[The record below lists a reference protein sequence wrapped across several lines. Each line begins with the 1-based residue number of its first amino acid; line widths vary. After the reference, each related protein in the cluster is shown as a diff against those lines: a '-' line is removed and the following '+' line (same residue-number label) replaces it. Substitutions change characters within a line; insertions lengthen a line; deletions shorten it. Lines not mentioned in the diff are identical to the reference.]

1 MVSFLKQSALWLLTG
16 CFCIGAEST
25 EDENLVTPDE
35 DPGFVEPILRDL
47 ESGSLGEGEA
57 FTALHPANTTSPR
70 NTIISFFKLTQR
82 FYDLIQSEEYSPTDR
97 LEVMHLF
104 GQMEE
109 FFDLREVAPSLRE
122 AYASASGIYLREI
135 IDRIGLPPLEEI
147 PNEHTMQEA
156 IRKGYPPRWTIP
168 NTPFEIIRID
178 SGEEEGHYLF
188 SEETLRQVKPLFGNI
203 RHLPYRSES
212 AAKDF
217 YYYYFLTPNPII
229 PREWIEN
236 LPSWTQKDFLEQT
249 VWQWLSMLAVLLLAG
264 FSIWLL
270 RRLVRRIF
278 AQRSATTR
286 SLAWLAVPLWAI
298 IAFLICLDL
307 IGDKIF
313 ITGEVFEAVVYL
325 IYTVILIA
333 ALVLTFMLGTLV
345 ADILTGSRRL
355 KYRSFDAHLARIGIR
370 IASLIVCV
378 VILIEGLHEIGF
390 SLATVIAGAG
400 VTGLAVALAAQSTLR
415 NIFGSL
421 MLLLDKPF
429 RVGQRVVVSG
439 HDGTVE
445 EIGLRS
451 TKIRLLNGHVT
462 SIPNERMADAEIE
475 NIGMRPFIKRVTNIG
490 IPYHTPRD
498 KVDRAVESIREILTP
513 TEEIKDHSPLNPE
526 DRADDPTNASINHP
540 DFPPRVYFSEF
551 NPDCLNILVMYWYHP
566 PDYWEFLQ
574 FNQRINRQIMAKFEE
589 AQIDFAL
596 PSRTV
601 HLNTKNEDPG
611 DRSSNPEGNS
621 SGKTGPSM

>member
-1 MVSFLKQSALWLLTG
+1 MVSFPKQIALGILTG
-16 CFCIGAEST
+16 CLCVGAPST

-35 DPGFVEPILRDL
+35 DPGSVEPILRDL
-47 ESGSLGEGEA
+47 EVGNLGEGEA
-57 FTALHPANTTSPR
+57 FTALHPANTASPR
-70 NTIISFFKLTQR
+70 NTVISFFKLTQR
-82 FYDLIQSEEYSPTDR
+82 FYELIQSENYSPTDR

-109 FFDLREVAPSLRE
+109 FFDLREVAPSLRK
-122 AYASASGIYLREI
+122 AYASPSGIYLREI

-147 PNEHTMQEA
+147 PNERTMQEA
-156 IRKGYPPRWTIP
+156 IREGYPARWQIP
-168 NTPFEIIRID
+168 NTPFEIIRVD
-178 SGEEEGHYLF
+178 SGEEKGHYLF
-188 SEETLRQVKPLFGNI
+188 SRETLEQVKPLFGDI
-203 RHLPYRSES
+203 RHLPYRSDS

-229 PREWIEN
+229 PREWIDN
-236 LPSWTQKDFLEQT
+236 LPDWAQKDFLEQT
-249 VWQWLSMLAVLLLAG
+249 VWQWMSMLVVLLLAG

-270 RRLVRRIF
+270 RLLVRRIF
-278 AQRSATTR
+278 AQRSATVR
-286 SLAWLAVPLWAI
+286 SLAWLVVPLWAI
-298 IAFLICLDL
+298 AAFLISYDL

-313 ITGEVFEAVVYL
+313 ITGEVFEAVVYI
-325 IYTVILIA
+325 IYTIILIA
-333 ALVLTFMLGTLV
+333 ALTFTFMFGTLV
-345 ADILTGSRRL
+345 ADVLTGSGRL
-355 KYRSFDAHLARIGIR
+355 KNRSFDAHLARIGIR
-370 IASLIVCV
+370 IASLVVCV

-451 TKIRLLNGHVT
+451 TKIRLLTGHVT

-475 NIGMRPFIKRVTNIG
+475 NIGMRPFIKRIANIG
-490 IPYHTPRD
+490 IPYHTPRE
-498 KVDRAVESIREILTP
+498 KVDHAVEIIRRVLTP
-513 TEEIKDHSPLNPE
+513 TEEIQDHSPLNPE
-526 DRADDPTNASINHP
+526 NRAEDPANAPINHP
-540 DFPPRVYFSEF
+540 DFPPRVYFNEF

-574 FNQRINRQIMAKFEE
+574 FSQRINREIMKKFEE
-589 AQIDFAL
+589 AGIDFAF
-596 PSRTV
+596 PTRTI
-601 HLNTKNEDPG
+601 HLETKSDGPDVQSSDPIGAGEDDAEP
-611 DRSSNPEGNS
+611 
-621 SGKTGPSM
+621 